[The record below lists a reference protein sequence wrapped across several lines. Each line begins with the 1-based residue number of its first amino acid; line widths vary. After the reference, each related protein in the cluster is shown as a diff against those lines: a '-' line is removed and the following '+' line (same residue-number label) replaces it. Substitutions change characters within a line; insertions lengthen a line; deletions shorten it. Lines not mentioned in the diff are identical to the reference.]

1 MNILR
6 VDGDGAPAKV
16 GPAIPLGGNFT
27 TESLLPRDG
36 RDPSLPNG
44 LQTNQA
50 WIVRRVSE
58 VVAMHDNPV
67 YSFFRGVE
75 AMTRQPTRTTK
86 LFGTSAVGELF
97 HEADQRPDQWYHRM
111 PGNTNDRGRDS
122 ATNGQ
127 VESDFLRPGGSFV
140 AGGESL
146 LPKVSALA
154 SGQRS
159 RARPPVSRTKT
170 TRGAAQSYPVVGKV
184 VVKPIGTNGD
194 GDDDD
199 DDDDDGI
206 PLVFGAP
213 ETARSDLQGNA
224 MPDRL
229 TDSAT
234 AATMLSTGQD
244 VRLVKPSDPAFDPSV
259 AAGEPV
265 LMSTS
270 SAAGAAIV
278 LRSTAKAYTGGESS
292 QKPEEDPLIMAEVKN
307 PTLNVAAR
315 DPVTGAKDYV
325 HNIEDGD
332 VVAARRLLSGQALS
346 DADERIMRLI
356 WHNGEGVTRPASRTD
371 PRDVS
376 AHRRNQR
383 DMVGAF
389 ARGIKHPDDLHW
401 AMLPEHLRLL
411 FLTDDAAMALSHAV
425 WFAHYQQAWD
435 GFTPPN
441 QRDRSIAR
449 PRQVVP
455 ALDLMTHNMVRVPFQ
470 SLVANIMI
478 YWRQRPSGDA
488 RKVQESLDAINGLIL
503 TLSSMRE
510 SREGFVSLL
519 GHYDLE
525 LQQSRFDLDR
535 ERAREFATTGR
546 YRSDM
551 NPSEYSGAQ
560 RPPANGAWT
569 SRQRMAPPPTSGGS
583 WHEMNRV
590 AVVSSLESAPYAKPW
605 ETLQDASQ
613 RVNFLATLM
622 GGPGSRWQ

>member
-6 VDGDGAPAKV
+6 VDGGGGAPAKV
-16 GPAIPLGGNFT
+16 GPTVPLGGNFT

-97 HEADQRPDQWYHRM
+97 HEADERPDQWYHRM
-111 PGNTNDRGRDS
+111 PGNTNDRGRDN
-122 ATNGQ
+122 ATDGQ
-127 VESDFLRPGGSFV
+127 VESDFLQTTGSLV
-140 AGGESL
+140 SRGESL
-146 LPKVSALA
+146 VPRAPTLA
-154 SGQRS
+154 SGKRS
-159 RARPPVSRTKT
+159 RARPPVSRAKT
-170 TRGAAQSYPVVGKV
+170 ARGEPQSYPVVGKV
-184 VVKPIGTNGD
+184 KPIGAN

-199 DDDDDGI
+199 DDDVP
-206 PLVFGAP
+206 PLAFGAP
-213 ETARSDLQGNA
+213 QTARSDLQDKA
-224 MPDRL
+224 MPERL
-229 TDSAT
+229 VDSAT
-234 AATMLSTGQD
+234 AASMLSAGQD
-244 VRLVKPSDPAFDPSV
+244 VRLLKPSDAAFTPSA

-270 SAAGAAIV
+270 TAASAAVV
-278 LRSTAKAYTGGESS
+278 LRSTAKEYTGDESS
-292 QKPEEDPLIMAEVKN
+292 RQPSEDPMIMAEVKN
-307 PTLNVAAR
+307 PTVNVAAR
-315 DPVTGAKDYV
+315 DPVTGTKDYV

-332 VVAARRLLSGQALS
+332 VVATRRLLSGQALS
-346 DADERIMRLI
+346 DADERMIRLI

-376 AHRRNQR
+376 ARRRNQR
-383 DMVGAF
+383 DMVGSF

-449 PRQVVP
+449 ARQVVP

-510 SREGFVSLL
+510 SGEGFVSLL

-535 ERAREFATTGR
+535 QRAREFATTGR

-569 SRQRMAPPPTSGGS
+569 SRQRMAPPTGGGS

-590 AVVSSLESAPYAKPW
+590 AVVSSLESAPHAEPW